1 MSVLDY
7 WPLPAAY
14 LIGSLPFGFLLPLWL
29 KGEDV
34 RKAGS
39 GNIGSTN
46 VLRTQGK
53 ALGAAVQVLDLLKG
67 VGAAWLCRSLLS
79 GRLGPLPDDAVATIG
94 AFMAVIGH
102 CFPVWL
108 KFRGG
113 KGVNAGLGGMVMA
126 SWLTAILALA
136 TFIAVVLKWRMV
148 SLGSIVGSISFLFWA
163 ALVTVLHGPSSWWVV
178 WATTPTVLVI
188 VLRHHENIGRLF
200 AGTEHKF

>member
-1 MSVLDY
+1 MFVLDY
-7 WPLPAAY
+7 WPLLAAY
-14 LIGSLPFGFLLPLWL
+14 LIGSLPFGFLLPLWF
-29 KGEDV
+29 KGTDV

-53 ALGAAVQVLDLLKG
+53 ALGAAVQLLDLLKG
-67 VGAAWLCRSLLS
+67 VGAAWLCRAQLS
-79 GRLGPLPDDAVATIG
+79 GRLGPLPDDAVATLG
-94 AFMAVIGH
+94 ALIAVLGH

-113 KGVNAGLGGMVMA
+113 KGVNAGLGGMMMA
-126 SWLTAILALA
+126 SWLTAVLALA
-136 TFIAVVLKWRMV
+136 TFAAVLLRWRMV
-148 SLGSIVGSISFLFWA
+148 SLASIVGSISFLAWA

-178 WATTPTVLVI
+178 AATTPTVIII
-188 VLRHHENIGRLF
+188 VLRHHENIRRLL